1 MYGLIGPSASVAR
14 QPYGW
19 PPLFAWHPAM
29 LPRVERGAPFPPA
42 PPMAASVPISYFP
55 CLMSRWAPGFS
66 FLDAAWLAHSHTLPL
81 CSQGVCLARGQIPES
96 HMGLEPPGH
105 CCGPLA
111 GLDSLRTWSCDS
123 RRRRELI
130 KITHRRWRRMC
141 PHAQRSRGVRPLSRR
156 FLLSCSA
163 PMREVS
169 EDYGTLSLEC
179 GPKHL
184 PCPQVGGVCSCT
196 ASNF

>member
-19 PPLFAWHPAM
+19 PPLFAWHPAV

-66 FLDAAWLAHSHTLPL
+66 FLYAAWLAHSHTLPL
-81 CSQGVCLARGQIPES
+81 CSQRVCSARGQIPGS
-96 HMGLEPPGH
+96 CMGLEPPGH

-111 GLDSLRTWSCDS
+111 GLDSLRTWSWDS
-123 RRRRELI
+123 GRRELI
-130 KITHRRWRRMC
+130 KSHTDTAVEC
-141 PHAQRSRGVRPLSRR
+141 V
-156 FLLSCSA
+156 
-163 PMREVS
+163 PMRSSHMVS
-169 EDYGTLSLEC
+169 V
-179 GPKHL
+179 
-184 PCPQVGGVCSCT
+184 PCHDVSSFPVQLL
-196 ASNF
+196 